1 MIKFF
6 SDISAGRWFHPCSPV
21 SSTNKTDRYDIAE
34 ILLKVV
40 LNTITIPI
48 SNAIIYDKG
57 IVFIVVE
64 EQKTV
69 IQQQFSEQLAE
80 LDRQLNDAKRE
91 HTKAGTI
98 NLFWI
103 LQGYY
108 AVYREEC
115 NVFYQCVHQ
124 FMP

>member
-1 MIKFF
+1 
-6 SDISAGRWFHPCSPV
+6 
-21 SSTNKTDRYDIAE
+21 
-34 ILLKVV
+34 VV

-80 LDRQLNDAKRE
+80 L
-91 HTKAGTI
+91 
-98 NLFWI
+98 
-103 LQGYY
+103 
-108 AVYREEC
+108 
-115 NVFYQCVHQ
+115 
-124 FMP
+124 